1 MMETITKFLSSK
13 TFMVVI
19 IACAV
24 AYGLNMI
31 MKTIK
36 SLSDTMKKVIPYAA
50 AAAIVIGYA
59 MISKSKQAK

>member
-1 MMETITKFLSSK
+1 METITKFLSSK